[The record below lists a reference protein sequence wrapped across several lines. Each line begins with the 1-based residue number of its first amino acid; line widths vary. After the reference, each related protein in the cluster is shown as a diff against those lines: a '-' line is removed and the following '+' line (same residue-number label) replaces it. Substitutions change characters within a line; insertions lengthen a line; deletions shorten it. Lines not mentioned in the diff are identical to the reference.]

1 MSWMR
6 LLINCTTRCDGQHME
21 NTEHNRLESI
31 RFYSEAG
38 ALGYHLFRLRS
49 CKPLIEIAEM
59 KKRREESLANPQPE
73 NNPQWEEMEEVL
85 VSVEVDGWE
94 IFVKETRP
102 KGQRLP
108 NEVDPERAQLHY
120 TPYVKDESDAG
131 TASSWNLLESVDA
144 ALLGEPEHFEA
155 HDIKGPEMDGDL
167 IDAVLKPFLD
177 QLPMVS
183 DERDIDEPDAD

>member
-1 MSWMR
+1 M
-6 LLINCTTRCDGQHME
+6 
-21 NTEHNRLESI
+21 
-31 RFYSEAG
+31 
-38 ALGYHLFRLRS
+38 
-49 CKPLIEIAEM
+49 
-59 KKRREESLANPQPE
+59 
-73 NNPQWEEMEEVL
+73 
-85 VSVEVDGWE
+85 
-94 IFVKETRP
+94 KETRP

-108 NEVDPERAQLHY
+108 NEVDPERAQLHD
-120 TPYVKDESDAG
+120 TPYVKDESDVG
-131 TASSWNLLESVDA
+131 MASSWNLLESVDA